1 MDSKYQKNRNLQL
14 DEDQD
19 FWHGLKLGDPTALNK
34 LFNKYYQDLFFYGI
48 KLTGNQDYMADV
60 IQDVFANLW
69 EKRKKV
75 SEVAHVKAYLF
86 ATIRN
91 NLLKPNPRDII
102 NRINTD
108 NSLNKDYSFDISP
121 EEIYIDKELQLEI
134 ITIIKDLLADLSSKQ
149 KEIIYLKFYNNYSN
163 IEISKVLSIKPQS
176 VANLLARTINLLRKK
191 KKQRNLPIINILIA
205 CLL

>member
-48 KLTGNQDYMADV
+48 KLTGNQDYVADV